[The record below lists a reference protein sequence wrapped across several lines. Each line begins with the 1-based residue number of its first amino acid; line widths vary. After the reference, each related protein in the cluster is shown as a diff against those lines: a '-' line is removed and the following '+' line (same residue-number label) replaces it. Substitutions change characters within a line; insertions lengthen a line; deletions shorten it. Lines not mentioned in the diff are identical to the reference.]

1 MGDCLRESLVSS
13 SLLDHYLHSHF
24 INYIV
29 CEQEQVIFQLFT
41 QTKHS
46 YLFQLEILSPT
57 S

>member
-1 MGDCLRESLVSS
+1 MGYCLRESLVSS

-29 CEQEQVIFQLFT
+29 CEQEQVIFQLFP